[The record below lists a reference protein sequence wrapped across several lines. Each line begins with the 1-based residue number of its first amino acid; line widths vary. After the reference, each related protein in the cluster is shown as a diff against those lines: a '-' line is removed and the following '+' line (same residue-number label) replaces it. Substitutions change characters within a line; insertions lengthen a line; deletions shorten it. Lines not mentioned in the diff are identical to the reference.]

1 MADHDL
7 VGKKLFI
14 SLTFVDEEGTV
25 IDWLETHGPITEI
38 QSDNVIIDQAN
49 GEGLIAIPNDPEGLE
64 LAEDGECQL
73 TESGA
78 IVEVDY
84 ISSWTI
90 QMDPSELSSMLDDS
104 HYMTIH

>member
-1 MADHDL
+1 MAEQDL

-14 SLTFVDEEGTV
+14 SLTYVDADGKV

-38 QSDNVIIDQAN
+38 QSDNVIIEQAN
-49 GEGLIAIPNDPEGLE
+49 GEGLIAIPNDPEGME
-64 LAEDGECQL
+64 IAEDGECQMI
-73 TESGA
+73 ESGA

-90 QMDPSELSSMLDDS
+90 QLDPSDPLSLLDDS
-104 HYMTIH
+104 QFATLH